1 MCPQPFLEVGRLQ
14 PMDEDCLFLNV
25 WIPAVPATIA
35 AEPRAVMVF
44 FYGGSFVIGDSY
56 EFGFYEGSTLSKSAN
71 RIIVTL
77 NYRLGALGFFA
88 LEELEAE
95 DPRAVGNFGMMDQR
109 LALQWVRDNIVA
121 FGGDANRVTIFGESA
136 GAFSVCYHLVSPAS
150 ASLFHAAIMESGS
163 CDSLIFYTPLSITKN
178 YSRVFAAS
186 LGCSGPDVLNCM
198 RLADVQ
204 PMQHHWPNGSSRDSV
219 PPLAPLFPWG
229 PTIRDGASV
238 ELPDIPLRL
247 IRQGR
252 FNRVPVIA
260 GTNQDEG
267 ALFVIALHYVVGG
280 KGWPPTT
287 QQLHDALLR
296 LTNNQAS
303 TDAVIKEYASDIEA
317 SIGNATATIITD
329 AVFACGTRRLLD
341 AISSHNVT
349 THLYE
354 FIEATPWIDTRILGD
369 YHSAELSYIFGSWSL
384 VHPLT
389 RERLQLAEY
398 MRKAWAEVPKDWQ
411 PFNRDRG
418 AMLLQWPPTMS
429 SSPCTDRSKRCECD
443 FWEPIL
449 NAVMDV

>member
-1 MCPQPFLEVGRLQ
+1 
-14 PMDEDCLFLNV
+14 
-25 WIPAVPATIA
+25 
-35 AEPRAVMVF
+35 
-44 FYGGSFVIGDSY
+44 
-56 EFGFYEGSTLSKSAN
+56 
-71 RIIVTL
+71 
-77 NYRLGALGFFA
+77 
-88 LEELEAE
+88 
-95 DPRAVGNFGMMDQR
+95 
-109 LALQWVRDNIVA
+109 
-121 FGGDANRVTIFGESA
+121 
-136 GAFSVCYHLVSPAS
+136 
-150 ASLFHAAIMESGS
+150 
-163 CDSLIFYTPLSITKN
+163 
-178 YSRVFAAS
+178 
-186 LGCSGPDVLNCM
+186 
-198 RLADVQ
+198 
-204 PMQHHWPNGSSRDSV
+204 
-219 PPLAPLFPWG
+219 
-229 PTIRDGASV
+229 
-238 ELPDIPLRL
+238 
-247 IRQGR
+247 
-252 FNRVPVIA
+252 
-260 GTNQDEG
+260 
-267 ALFVIALHYVVGG
+267 VVGG